1 MKNILK
7 ILLFLTILK
16 TSSFAQ
22 LFPVLGSQRAGISTA
37 QFLKISVGARAV
49 GMADAF
55 VANAMDA
62 SALYWNPAGIVQFN
76 TNEVILS
83 HTDWVV
89 DIKHDFIGG
98 VYHLSR
104 NDAIGFGFTALYT
117 DDMEITTETQPYG
130 TGRYFK
136 YIDIALG
143 ATYARRLTNQFSFG
157 LTLKYIEE
165 TIDVLKMRGLLV
177 DLGTFYWIGLG
188 TSRFA
193 VSITNFG
200 GDISPKGEV
209 RLLNGEKISSF
220 QSFSPPTMFRFSFAV
235 EPIMNDVHKL
245 TTAIQLNHPNDNAE
259 NFGIGVEYGFKESF
273 FLRAGY
279 KINADEQNFT
289 AGAGVALNVGFVK
302 LNFDYAFARFTRLG
316 NTHRFTLLFKF
327 NSK

>member
-1 MKNILK
+1 MLRKLV
-7 ILLFLTILK
+7 ILLVFFSTL
-16 TSSFAQ
+16 SYAQ

-37 QFLKISVGARAV
+37 QFLKIPVGARAV
-49 GMADAF
+49 GMGEAF

-62 SALYWNPAGIVQFN
+62 LALYWNPAGIVQFN
-76 TNEVILS
+76 TNEILLS

-98 VYHLSR
+98 VYHISR
-104 NDAIGFGFTALYT
+104 NDAIGVGFTALYT

-143 ATYARRLTNQFSFG
+143 LSYARRLTNQFSFG
-157 LTLKYIEE
+157 LTVKYIEE
-165 TIDVLKMRGLLV
+165 TIDVLKMRGFLV

-193 VSITNFG
+193 VSIANFG
-200 GDISPKGEV
+200 GDIAPAGEV
-209 RLLNGEKISSF
+209 TLLNGEKISSF

-235 EPIMNDVHKL
+235 EPFMNDIHRI

-259 NFGIGVEYGFKESF
+259 NFGLGIEYGFKESF
-273 FLRAGY
+273 FIRGGY
-279 KINADEQNFT
+279 KINADEQSFT
-289 AGAGVALNVGFVK
+289 AGVGVAFKTGFVRFN
-302 LNFDYAFARFTRLG
+302 LDYAFARFERLG

-327 NSK
+327 D

>member
-1 MKNILK
+1 MKKAIKIFVILTA
-7 ILLFLTILK
+7 ISNLAYSQF
-16 TSSFAQ
+16 
-22 LFPVLGSQRAGISTA
+22 FPVLGSQRAGISTA

-55 VANAMDA
+55 VANATDA
-62 SALYWNPAGIVQFN
+62 SALYWNPAGIVQFS
-76 TNEVILS
+76 TNEAILS
-83 HTDWVV
+83 HTEWVV
-89 DIKHDFIGG
+89 DVKHDFIGG

-104 NDAIGFGFTALYT
+104 NDAIGLGFTALYT

-136 YIDIALG
+136 YIDIAG
-143 ATYARRLTNQFSFG
+143 GITYARRLTSQFSFG
-157 LTLKYIEE
+157 FTLKYIEE
-165 TIDVLKMRGLLV
+165 TIDILKMRGFLV

-200 GDISPKGEV
+200 KDMAPEGEV
-209 RLLNGEKISSF
+209 TLLNGEKISSF
-220 QSFSPPTMFRFSFAV
+220 QSFSPPTMFRFSFAF
-235 EPIMNDVHKL
+235 EPIMNEVHKL

-259 NFGIGVEYGFKESF
+259 NFGIGIEYGFKESF
-273 FLRAGY
+273 FVRGGY

-289 AGAGVALNVGFVK
+289 AGIGLAFKMGFAK

-327 NSK
+327 D

>member
-1 MKNILK
+1 MKRLTLAFVFLSFIL
-7 ILLFLTILK
+7 
-16 TSSFAQ
+16 TSAYAQ
-22 LFPVLGSQRAGISTA
+22 LFPVLGAQRAGISTA

-62 SALYWNPAGIVQFN
+62 SALYWNPAGIAQFK
-76 TNEVILS
+76 TNEILLS
-83 HTDWVV
+83 HTDWFV

-104 NDAIGFGFTALYT
+104 NDAIGLSLTALYT

-136 YIDIALG
+136 YIDIAVG

-157 LTLKYIEE
+157 FTIKYVEE
-165 TIDVLKMRGLLV
+165 TIDVLKMRGILV
-177 DLGTFYWIGLG
+177 DLGTFYWMGLG

-193 VSITNFG
+193 VSISNFG
-200 GDISPKGEV
+200 EDIAPKGEV
-209 RLLNGEKISSF
+209 TLLNGEKIASF

-235 EPIMNDVHKL
+235 EPIMNDIHRI

-259 NFGIGVEYGFKESF
+259 NFGIGVEYSFKESF
-273 FLRAGY
+273 FVRGGY
-279 KINADEQNFT
+279 KINADEQNLTF
-289 AGAGVALNVGFVK
+289 GAGVALK
-302 LNFDYAFARFTRLG
+302 TSLLNLSFDYAFARFERLG
-316 NTHRFTLLFKF
+316 NTHRFSLLFKF
-327 NSK
+327 D